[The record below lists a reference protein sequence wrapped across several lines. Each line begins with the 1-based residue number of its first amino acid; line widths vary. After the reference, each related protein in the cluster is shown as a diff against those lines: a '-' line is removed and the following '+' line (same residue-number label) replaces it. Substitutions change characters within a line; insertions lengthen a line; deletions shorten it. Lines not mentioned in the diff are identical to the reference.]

1 MNPIRTWGIVQELV
15 AQARNDGLA
24 VTNFFPDEARMAVW
38 CRDGAF
44 FEEHC
49 GDTVF
54 LVRRQTGFC
63 NVYFLG
69 RSPSALC
76 DDWHFFAASN
86 VGGRWIVDL
95 IGPDRVREPL
105 EAAFSSA
112 GFERSAILQRMG
124 RKTPEVAMEQSSDVE
139 CACPIDIETIK
150 ELLDSFFVAEEEQL
164 PSMEEIEK
172 WIEAKTLY
180 VVKGGHGGK
189 ILGFTIFD
197 LTPATLYLR
206 YWFVHP
212 ESRGQ
217 GVGGRLLRAM
227 FAAGRDTKRQY
238 FWVRTDNANA
248 IKRYLHYGF
257 QFEPMKDVIMVCQ
270 NMV

>member
-1 MNPIRTWGIVQELV
+1 MELA
-15 AQARNDGLA
+15 AQARDEGLA
-24 VTNFFPDEARMAVW
+24 VTNFFPDETRMSAW

-44 FEEHC
+44 FEERC
-49 GDTVF
+49 GDTLF
-54 LVRRQTGFC
+54 FIRRQTGFY
-63 NVYFLG
+63 NVYFIG
-69 RSPSALC
+69 RSFGALR
-76 DDWHFFAASN
+76 DDWHSFAVSN
-86 VGGRWIVDL
+86 ACGRWVVDL

-105 EAAFSSA
+105 EAAFASA
-112 GFERSAILQRMG
+112 GFERSATLQRMG
-124 RKTPEVAMEQSSDVE
+124 RKTPKVAVGESSDVE
-139 CACPIDIETIK
+139 CANPSDSETIK
-150 ELLDSFFVAEEEQL
+150 ELLDSFFVAEKEQL
-164 PSMEEIEK
+164 PSMEEIGK

-180 VVKGGHGGK
+180 VIKGGEGSK
-189 ILGFTIFD
+189 IRGFTIFD

-227 FAAGRDTKRQY
+227 FAAGHDTKRQY

-257 QFEPMKDVIMVCQ
+257 QFEPMKDVIMVFQ
-270 NMV
+270 NVV